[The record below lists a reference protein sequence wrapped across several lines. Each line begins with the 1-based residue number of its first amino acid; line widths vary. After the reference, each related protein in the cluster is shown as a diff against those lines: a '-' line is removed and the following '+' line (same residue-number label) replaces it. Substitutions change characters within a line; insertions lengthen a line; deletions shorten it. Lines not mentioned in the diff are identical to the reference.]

1 MMILYLPGNPFIC
14 LILGSLPPS
23 PADSGVSD
31 VDSSSSGGQPA
42 CSEELKARLSMPPH
56 ATTVGNSA
64 GSQPNGIAGGVGGAS
79 NGHLPHGT
87 FLHPNFYHNSQPSA
101 LSRLWNRGNVSC
113 K

>member
-1 MMILYLPGNPFIC
+1 M
-14 LILGSLPPS
+14 
-23 PADSGVSD
+23 
-31 VDSSSSGGQPA
+31 DSSSSGGQPA

-56 ATTVGNSA
+56 ATTVGGGGGA
-64 GSQPNGIAGGVGGAS
+64 GSQPNGGITVAS
-79 NGHLPHGT
+79 NNGHLPHGT

>member
-1 MMILYLPGNPFIC
+1 MCVSYFK
-14 LILGSLPPS
+14 GSLPPS

-31 VDSSSSGGQPA
+31 VDSSSSGGQP

-56 ATTVGNSA
+56 ATTVGNGTAS
-64 GSQPNGIAGGVGGAS
+64 NGLSGGVAT

-101 LSRLWNRGNVSC
+101 LSRLWNRGNVSR

>member
-1 MMILYLPGNPFIC
+1 M
-14 LILGSLPPS
+14 LGSLPPS

-56 ATTVGNSA
+56 ATTVANGAST
-64 GSQPNGIAGGVGGAS
+64 QQNGITGGS
-79 NGHLPHGT
+79 NNGHLPPHGT

-101 LSRLWNRGNVSC
+101 LSRLWNRGNVSR
-113 K
+113 KYSFFFLT